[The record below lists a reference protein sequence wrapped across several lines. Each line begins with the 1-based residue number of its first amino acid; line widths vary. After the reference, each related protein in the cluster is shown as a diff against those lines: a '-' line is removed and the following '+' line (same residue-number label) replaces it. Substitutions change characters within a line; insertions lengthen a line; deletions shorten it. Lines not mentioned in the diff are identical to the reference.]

1 MNFQILSNPEFLAEG
16 TAIQDLFKLEKEQLL
31 SLEGFAE
38 KSAEN
43 LINSISKSLDTE
55 LYRFIYALG
64 IKEIGLQTS
73 KNLAKRF
80 ASLDQLKKGSYE
92 DFIDIEDIGEVASE
106 NLVKFFSNKR
116 YLKILKEFIELGAN
130 FKVRKIV
137 SEESHLTGKKIV
149 ITGKFIN
156 FSRNDLKNSLEKKG
170 AKVASS
176 ISKNTDFLI
185 SGSEPG
191 SKIGKAN
198 NLGIK
203 IVYENQIPNLLNDV

>member
-1 MNFQILSNPEFLAEG
+1 MICLGDEWLTETKCNHIICIEC
-16 TAIQDLFKLEKEQLL
+16 LFKLEKEQLL

-80 ASLDQLKKGSYE
+80 ASLDHLKKGSYE

-106 NLVKFFSNKR
+106 NLVKFFSNKK
-116 YLKILKEFIELGAN
+116 YLKIF
-130 FKVRKIV
+130 
-137 SEESHLTGKKIV
+137 
-149 ITGKFIN
+149 
-156 FSRNDLKNSLEKKG
+156 
-170 AKVASS
+170 
-176 ISKNTDFLI
+176 
-185 SGSEPG
+185 
-191 SKIGKAN
+191 
-198 NLGIK
+198 
-203 IVYENQIPNLLNDV
+203 Q